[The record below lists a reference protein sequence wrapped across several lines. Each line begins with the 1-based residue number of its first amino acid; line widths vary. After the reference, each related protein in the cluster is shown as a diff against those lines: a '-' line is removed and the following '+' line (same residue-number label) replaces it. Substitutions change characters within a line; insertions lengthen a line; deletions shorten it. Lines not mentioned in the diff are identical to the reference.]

1 MDSTDEYAHS
11 RLLYRGD
18 QVINSIYEQT
28 VKLMNGEDVNKNELL
43 KEIDSIMHQNFKY
56 RTAIISA
63 KKDYDINEQ
72 THSEAGTHGQ
82 KFKRSPSTKPKAK
95 SNP

>member
-11 RLLYRGD
+11 RLLYKGD
-18 QVINSIYEQT
+18 QAINSIYEQAI
-28 VKLMNGEDVNKNELL
+28 KLMNGEDVNKNELT
-43 KEIDSIMHQNFKY
+43 KEIDSVIHQNFKY

-72 THSEAGTHGQ
+72 AHSEAGNCYS
-82 KFKRSPSTKPKAK
+82 K
-95 SNP
+95 